1 MFVLKPLWVA
11 RGNWDL
17 SWDNKTKRY
26 VVEEDSFGNEINAL
40 ITELEKVNPPDKY
53 HDNEDVLARY
63 VEEKLNWG
71 IEKIGKRWT
80 GSDYKAIL
88 EQGGFGDID
97 EQNLV
102 LAASGRIRASIKYGQ
117 KHFDKMEN
125 GHMII
130 LSNILSIILF
140 HRYCNQ

>member
-1 MFVLKPLWVA
+1 MKVEAFFFDSVYLDMFVLKPLWVA

-63 VEEKLNWG
+63 VEEK
-71 IEKIGKRWT
+71 
-80 GSDYKAIL
+80 
-88 EQGGFGDID
+88 
-97 EQNLV
+97 
-102 LAASGRIRASIKYGQ
+102 IKLGNRE
-117 KHFDKMEN
+117 DW
-125 GHMII
+125 
-130 LSNILSIILF
+130 
-140 HRYCNQ
+140 

>member
-1 MFVLKPLWVA
+1 MFWLVMLK
-11 RGNWDL
+11 
-17 SWDNKTKRY
+17 K
-26 VVEEDSFGNEINAL
+26 
-40 ITELEKVNPPDKY
+40 
-53 HDNEDVLARY
+53 
-63 VEEKLNWG
+63 KLNWG